1 MTVLAF
7 QKTMASAIEARSLA
21 LLTTIASDPPL
32 YPRNPTQLPHAPL
45 TLYIVR
51 VPGSKDVFLTP
62 LKPREKVVS
71 AEDVQSSLYFLHIDI
86 PEDDLLELPDQVPV
100 QDAPAVST
108 INRKPLPTPP
118 TSPAGGSPR
127 QRSAVFDTKQQLGVP
142 QRKPVVSRQSLD
154 LPDIPPR
161 PPLRSPPIQHGQF
174 GINERN
180 DARPSFSRRPLSNQ
194 FLDPNVVSGRPSIDS
209 RRSYASGGAN
219 RVSFEGSSTPEEDEP
234 CVSLTLIRRDPSSGF
249 QWNVAKIR
257 DPPVHDVSS
266 SIGGDGSIKTKKAG
280 APLFLEIYNPG
291 YSKFL
296 QFDHARPDSRGSADM
311 ASLSSNLTSGH
322 DGTFRRRL
330 YMDGSRFGDHSY
342 GHRKSPS
349 WNGEQQS
356 QQVQRPSLQLNRQS
370 LQAAPKAI
378 VDRRSKGYTF
388 RSPWGGKCE
397 FSTGAAGRSLK
408 CKHVLENPLSA
419 ATEVSELR
427 FNLPTGSSTRSMMST
442 DPGSKR
448 SSVISRPAMHRH
460 STSDELTNGP
470 ISPGMGK
477 FLDEYGNIDLS
488 LGQERAGGGFGGKQ
502 AKLGKLIIEDEGVK
516 MLDLIVAA
524 NMALWWRAYER
535 KH

>member
-1 MTVLAF
+1 
-7 QKTMASAIEARSLA
+7 MASAVEARSLA
-21 LLTTIASDPPL
+21 ILTTIASDPPL

-86 PEDDLLELPDQVPV
+86 PEDDLVELPEEIPVP
-100 QDAPAVST
+100 DTPALST
-108 INRKPLPTPP
+108 ISRKPLPTPP
-118 TSPAGGSPR
+118 TSPADGSPR

-142 QRKPVVSRQSLD
+142 QRKPVRQSLD

-161 PPLRSPPIQHGQF
+161 PPMRSPLSQHGQF
-174 GINERN
+174 TANEPA
-180 DARPSFSRRPLSNQ
+180 DGRPSVSRRPLSNQ
-194 FLDPNVVSGRPSIDS
+194 FLDPRVVSGRPSVNS
-209 RRSYASGGAN
+209 RSSYARDEAS
-219 RVSFEGSSTPEEDEP
+219 RSSHEGPSTPEEDER

-266 SIGGDGSIKTKKAG
+266 VLGGDGSIKTKKTG
-280 APLFLEIYNPG
+280 APLFIEIYNPG

-296 QFDHARPDSRGSADM
+296 QFDQTRPDSRGSADM
-311 ASLSSNLTSGH
+311 ASLSPNLSSDH
-322 DGTFRRRL
+322 DSTFRRRL
-330 YMDGSRFGDHSY
+330 YMDGSRYGDHSY
-342 GHRKSPS
+342 GHRKTPS
-349 WNGEQQS
+349 WTGEQQS
-356 QQVQRPSLQLNRQS
+356 QRPSVQLNRQS
-370 LQAAPKAI
+370 LQAVPKTL

-408 CKHVLENPLSA
+408 CKHVLDNPSSA
-419 ATEVSELR
+419 MTEVSELR
-427 FNLPTGSSTRSMMST
+427 FNLPTGSTNKSSSST
-442 DPGSKR
+442 DTGAKR
-448 SSVISRPAMHRH
+448 SSVIPKSALHRR
-460 STSDELTNGP
+460 TASDELTDGP
-470 ISPGMGK
+470 LSPGMSR
-477 FLDEYGNIDLS
+477 FLDEYGNVDLS
-488 LGQERAGGGFGGKQ
+488 LGQERAGGGFHGKQ
-502 AKLGKLIIEDEGVK
+502 AKLGKLIVEDEGVK